1 MRPDTWFKNG
11 LSWFRAVAQG
21 STLLCVMMIA
31 LVWLG
36 VDFHLQVEQNDT
48 ERAAVQNSENLARA
62 FEEHLSRTL
71 NEIDR
76 SIKIIRSNYLMDP
89 ERFDLQRWL
98 SISQLFDDH
107 TLQVS
112 IISREGFIKLSSIE
126 TPGAVGTDLRDREH
140 FRYFIDDHVDE

>member
-1 MRPDTWFKNG
+1 MRPDTSLKTG
-11 LSWFRAVAQG
+11 LSWLRAMAQG

-36 VDFHLQVEQNDT
+36 VRFHLQVEYNDA
-48 ERAAVQNSENLARA
+48 ERGAVQNSANLARA

-76 SIKIIRSNYLMDP
+76 SLKIIRSNYLLDT

-112 IISREGFIKLSSIE
+112 IVRPEGFIKMSI
-126 TPGAVGTDLRDREH
+126 
-140 FRYFIDDHVDE
+140 